1 MRPKFA
7 VVREDPRL
15 EVSLLAVAPGPVITV
30 ASGGCTALA
39 LARAFPGLPIT
50 AFDLSAVQIAHAEHK
65 RRLALAGNAPALGV
79 GNQDAAGHSQLG
91 EFEGLFRVL
100 RLFLEEFVATKAE
113 LEAFFTA
120 DTEPNVRQTMLARW
134 QTSPYF
140 AAAFELAFAD
150 SLLLAMF
157 GPAAIQHA
165 AKGSYP
171 GYFQRAFVRGLG
183 QANAHEN
190 PFLAHVLLGRY
201 TELAKPDYLGLE
213 AAPNVRFVQGSLEA
227 AGDLGQVRLAS
238 LSNIFDWSDDALV
251 ANWASQLAALPA
263 GAMILIRV
271 LNNARDVRPMFARNF
286 SFDDE
291 RGQAMLAMDRSLFYE
306 RVLVGVR
313 RT

>member
-15 EVSLLAVAPGPVITV
+15 EVSLLQGAPGPVVTV

-39 LARAFPGLPIT
+39 LGKAFPGVPIT
-50 AFDLSAVQIAHAEHK
+50 AFDLSPVQVAHAEDK
-65 RRLALAGNAPALGV
+65 RRLALAGNALALGV
-79 GNQDAAGHSQLG
+79 GNQDPAGHSQIG

-100 RLFLEEFVATKAE
+100 RLFLEDFVAPKAE
-113 LEAFFTA
+113 FEAFFGA
-120 DTEPNVRQTMLARW
+120 DTEPSARQALLARW

-140 AAAFELAFAD
+140 SAAFELAFAD

-165 AKGSYP
+165 AEGSYP
-171 GYFQRAFVRGLG
+171 GYFRRAFVRGLG
-183 QANAHEN
+183 QASAHEN
-190 PFLAHVLLGRY
+190 PFLAHVFLGRY
-201 TELAKPDYLGLE
+201 TDLAKPDYLGLE

-227 AGDLGQVRLAS
+227 AGDLHHVRLAS

-251 ANWASQLAALPA
+251 ANWASQLATLPP
-263 GAMILIRV
+263 GATILIRV
-271 LNNARDVRPMFARNF
+271 LNNARDVRPLFAANF

-291 RGQAMLAMDRSLFYE
+291 RGQALLAKDRSLFYE

-313 RT
+313 RA